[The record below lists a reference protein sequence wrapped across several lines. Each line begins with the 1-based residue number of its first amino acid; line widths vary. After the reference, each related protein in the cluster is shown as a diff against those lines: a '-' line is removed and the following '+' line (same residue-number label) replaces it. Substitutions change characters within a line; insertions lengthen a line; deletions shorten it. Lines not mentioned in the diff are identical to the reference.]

1 MRKVHKGKRVRV
13 RIDGKERSFPSKIE
27 AARAFGIPYQPFFA
41 RLRAGWTMRR
51 ALTTP
56 LTNYKS
62 RKYTPSADTIRY
74 KVRQAFPITTTT
86 H

>member
-1 MRKVHKGKRVRV
+1 MPKGKRVRV
-13 RIDGKERSFPSKIE
+13 KIDGKIKSFPSKIA
-27 AARAFGIPYQPFFA
+27 AARHYKIPYQPFFA

-56 LTNYKS
+56 LTEYKA
-62 RKYTPSADTIRY
+62 RKYKPSTDTIRY
-74 KVRQAFPITTTT
+74 KVRQAFPITSTT